1 MSNLHSTSLGPTPPA
16 YPGRA
21 LTATASRRPPRPWA
35 RGTGRAPGCAGVAI
49 LGKVIGGGTEL
60 MLITRALG
68 AADGPALFGVTSMA
82 IVSVLAGASQ
92 LRQVWQEWWKE
103 SNAL

>member
-1 MSNLHSTSLGPTPPA
+1 
-16 YPGRA
+16 
-21 LTATASRRPPRPWA
+21 
-35 RGTGRAPGCAGVAI
+35 
-49 LGKVIGGGTEL
+49 VIGGGTEL

-92 LRQVWQEWWKE
+92 FRQIWQEWWKE